1 MMTTNTQTRRTGF
14 KLHTRL
20 MPVAFA
26 FYMAG
31 IMAFLMCLIITA
43 INQGF
48 VEGYFVQVLRA
59 YTLAMP
65 SAFICVM
72 AVRPVVLKL
81 VKWTVHP

>member
-1 MMTTNTQTRRTGF
+1 MNTHTKRGNASF
-14 KLHTRL
+14 KLQPRW
-20 MPVAFA
+20 MPIAFA

-31 IMAFLMCLIITA
+31 IMAFLMCLLITA

-48 VEGYFVQVLRA
+48 SENYWWQTLQA
-59 YTLAMP
+59 YMLAMP
-65 SAFICVM
+65 SAFVCVM